1 MNKRAYHTY
10 GRAVCDEEINAFRNF
25 GPLGLEWLSPVEVEG
40 PVAKSWLPG
49 APINPDALYLALFIL
64 KIGAVGEGALDAR
77 GVEHVCVM
85 EALPE
90 LRVRFKVEGQVVV
103 ARDDDLVCVWQ
114 RRKPGVELLHFD
126 FAAS

>member
-1 MNKRAYHTY
+1 M
-10 GRAVCDEEINAFRNF
+10 CDEEINAFRNF

-49 APINPDALYLALFIL
+49 AAINPDALYLALFIL
-64 KIGAVGEGALDAR
+64 KIGAVGERALDAR
-77 GVEHVCVM
+77 GVEHVWVM

-90 LRVRFKVEGQVVV
+90 LRIRFKVESQVVV

-114 RRKPGVELLHFD
+114 RRKPGVELCHFD
-126 FAAS
+126 FSAS